1 MLHLILE
8 DLLCFRAAPGEEFGE
23 TADAGESG
31 NKLCGGRGEGGGVN
45 I

>member
-8 DLLCFRAAPGEEFGE
+8 VLLCLGEEFGE
-23 TADAGESG
+23 TAGAGESG
-31 NKLCGGRGEGGGVN
+31 NELCGGRGEGGGVN